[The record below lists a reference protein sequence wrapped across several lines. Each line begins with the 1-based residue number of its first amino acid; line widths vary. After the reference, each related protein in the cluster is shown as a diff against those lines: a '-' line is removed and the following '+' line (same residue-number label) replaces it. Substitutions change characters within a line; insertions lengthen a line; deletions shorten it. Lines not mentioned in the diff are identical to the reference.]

1 MNNALIRLEQVAVT
15 FAGQNV
21 LDNIHLSV
29 EPGQIVTLIGP
40 NGAGKTTLVR
50 AVLGLLKPD
59 SGSVWRKPR
68 LRVGYMPQKLHV
80 DPTLPLS
87 VLRFLR
93 LVPGVD
99 RERALAALKEVGAE
113 QVIDSPVQ
121 SVSGGEMQRVLLA
134 RALLR
139 EPELLV
145 LDEPVQGVDVA
156 GQAELY
162 SLITRL
168 RDRHGCGVLMVSHDL
183 HLVMSTTDQ
192 VVCLNRHVCCSGHP
206 EQVSGDPAFVELFG
220 KNAQSLAIYH
230 HHHDHAHDLHGSVVN
245 PLLLQN
251 MFMETAASM
260 ADFLLYALL
269 AGLAL
274 ALVAGPLG
282 SFVVWRRMAYFGD
295 TLSHAA
301 LLGVA
306 MGFLLDVSP
315 AIAVTVGCLLL
326 AVVLVTLQQRQ
337 PLASDTLLG
346 ILAPSTLSLGLVVLS
361 FMRDVRIDL
370 MAYLFGD
377 LLAISP
383 TDLAWI
389 LGGSAAVLLLLVTL
403 WRPLLAVTVHEELA
417 RVEGLPVVGL
427 RLALMLLI
435 AVVIAVAM
443 KIVGVLLITSLLI
456 IPAAAAQRHARSP
469 EQMALGASLL
479 GMLAVCGGLA
489 LSWFK
494 DTPAG
499 PSIVVSAAALFLLS
513 FVLPRRGV

>member
-1 MNNALIRLEQVAVT
+1 MSNALIRLEQVAVT

-21 LDNIHLSV
+21 LDNIELSV

-59 SGSVWRKPR
+59 SGSVWRKPK
-68 LRVGYMPQKLHV
+68 LRVGYMPQKKLHV

-99 RERALAALKEVGAE
+99 RARALAALKEVGAE

-220 KNAQSLAIYH
+220 KKRTK
-230 HHHDHAHDLHGSVVN
+230 
-245 PLLLQN
+245 P
-251 MFMETAASM
+251 
-260 ADFLLYALL
+260 
-269 AGLAL
+269 
-274 ALVAGPLG
+274 
-282 SFVVWRRMAYFGD
+282 
-295 TLSHAA
+295 
-301 LLGVA
+301 
-306 MGFLLDVSP
+306 
-315 AIAVTVGCLLL
+315 
-326 AVVLVTLQQRQ
+326 
-337 PLASDTLLG
+337 
-346 ILAPSTLSLGLVVLS
+346 
-361 FMRDVRIDL
+361 
-370 MAYLFGD
+370 GD
-377 LLAISP
+377 LSP
-383 TDLAWI
+383 PSRPRPRPAW
-389 LGGSAAVLLLLVTL
+389 LGGHRGPVDSRS
-403 WRPLLAVTVHEELA
+403 WR
-417 RVEGLPVVGL
+417 
-427 RLALMLLI
+427 
-435 AVVIAVAM
+435 
-443 KIVGVLLITSLLI
+443 
-456 IPAAAAQRHARSP
+456 
-469 EQMALGASLL
+469 
-479 GMLAVCGGLA
+479 
-489 LSWFK
+489 
-494 DTPAG
+494 
-499 PSIVVSAAALFLLS
+499 
-513 FVLPRRGV
+513 